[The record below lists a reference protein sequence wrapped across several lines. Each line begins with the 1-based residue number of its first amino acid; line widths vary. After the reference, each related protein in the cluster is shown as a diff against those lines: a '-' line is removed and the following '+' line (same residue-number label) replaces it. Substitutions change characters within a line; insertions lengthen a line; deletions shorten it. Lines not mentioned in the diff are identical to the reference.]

1 MPKKVITRRQR
12 KAAEAKRK
20 AEEEARQNANAAAA
34 SVEREEVV
42 EDAEDSGDGAQNF
55 TSHDEHSQEQHDE
68 LLAVETAPPASAPPK
83 MKEFLGKKKFKKL
96 ERKIK
101 MGMKCAKSAHKLIAE
116 DCESMPM
123 TDPDKIPPILKKL
136 SSTSRSHNAAT
147 LNQILNNT
155 ANWYDDKGPT
165 LEAGGEPRPKSEEST
180 VDPNGQEMTPT
191 SVLPLVAKICKQ
203 IKSHLNTVLPKRSA
217 FLTKTKGVQKRHHSA
232 DSENRELKRFLIEQK
247 ELRLG
252 SEQRPDSQEDSC
264 SDSNQTGSCVEV
276 HDKNQQTEGDC
287 YVYYQDAETS
297 TPEDFYE
304 EPLEQEAEPMPPVNV
319 FGNTGYFMLTGTEE
333 QLSQQLADLAARDV
347 VVQSYLLLPPPFM
360 DKVEQQ
366 LNDLVA
372 NREQL
377 VEKMRSKHGMLAPPR
392 ERRQKKSKKHKN

>member
-20 AEEEARQNANAAAA
+20 AEEEARLNANAAGA
-34 SVEREEVV
+34 VEREEVV
-42 EDAEDSGDGAQNF
+42 EDAEDSGEDAPNP
-55 TSHDEHSQEQHDE
+55 TSNDEHSQEQHDDVP
-68 LLAVETAPPASAPPK
+68 AIETAPPVSAPPK

-116 DCESMPM
+116 DCESIPM
-123 TDPDKIPPILKKL
+123 DDPDKIPPILKL
-136 SSTSRSHNAAT
+136 SNTSRPHNAAT
-147 LNQILNNT
+147 INQILNNT
-155 ANWYDDKGPT
+155 ANWYDDKGPPPEG
-165 LEAGGEPRPKSEEST
+165 EAMVKSEEST
-180 VDPNGQEMTPT
+180 ADSNSEGMTPT

-217 FLTKTKGVQKRHHSA
+217 FLTKTMRVQKRHHSA
-232 DSENRELKRFLIEQK
+232 DSENRDLKRFLIEQK

-252 SEQRPDSQEDSC
+252 SEQRPDDQDSC
-264 SDSNQTGSCVEV
+264 SDSNQTGNCVEV
-276 HDKNQQTEGDC
+276 HDKNQQTEGD

-297 TPEDFYE
+297 TPEDFDE
-304 EPLEQEAEPMPPVNV
+304 DPLEPEAEPMPPVNV

-333 QLSQQLADLAARDV
+333 QLSQQLAELAARDV

-366 LNDLVA
+366 LTDLVA

-392 ERRQKKSKKHKN
+392 EKRQKKSKKHKN